1 MEQVTIEVLREKY
14 TAEKYQN
21 MSDAE
26 LARRYTNATGIPVTG
41 VEKEIE
47 TPELN
52 EPVGLGEDLS
62 KSLGSA
68 AWSALAGIIGLP
80 GAVTNTAEMGMDRI
94 GMGSRDEDE
103 RAFGFPEA
111 SAAINKF
118 RDKLPPYLAGTD
130 PTYEPQSTA
139 GRYLKT
145 AGELAASGGAGG
157 LRKMAQQVI
166 APTVLSEGG
175 SDAFEGTVL
184 ETPAQIAGLMAGGKA
199 VDVAENM
206 FSGGKVDPSRLQ
218 AVKNLEDA
226 GVTPTAGQAIDGT
239 GSLSFAEEA
248 TRSGKAKR
256 QAAVDQF
263 TDAAITTA
271 IPPSMRDRV
280 QITPGMMPQEK
291 MAALRTTITDTMDQ
305 LAARNSVPITA
316 DLSEEIAKVAQDYK
330 GKLSTAEKSPYFENL
345 AKEMTALAGAGQLKG
360 SAFQRIRS
368 DLSQLTTKDGI
379 TKVAAIKAI
388 KALEDAMGK
397 QITKGRNTEDIVL
410 YKDVRKG
417 YSDLMILENAAK
429 KNKDVEFSITPSA
442 LAIAARN
449 KDAQSYVYGRDTFS
463 DLYRAGNTILTRAGN
478 PSGTA
483 GTLKA
488 MVPYA
493 APMAGAALASMATG
507 ADNLAAL
514 AGVAAVPLARN
525 KALQSDLAQQYFKST
540 MRPGERAP
548 LASAPGILVGLQ
560 ELQQSY

>member
-1 MEQVTIEVLREKY
+1 MEQVSIEALREKY

-80 GAVTNTAEMGMDRI
+80 GAVTNTVEMGMDRI

-111 SAAINKF
+111 NAAINKF
-118 RDKLPPYLAGTD
+118 RDKLPPILAGTD
-130 PTYEPQSTA
+130 PTYEPQSRP

-145 AGELAASGGAGG
+145 GSELAASGGAGG

-175 SDAFEGTVL
+175 KDAFEGTVL
-184 ETPAQIAGLMAGGKA
+184 QTPAQILGLMVGGKA

-206 FSGGKVDPSRLQ
+206 FSGGKVAPSHLQ
-218 AVKNLEDA
+218 AVKTLEDA
-226 GVTPTAGQAIDGT
+226 GVTPTAGQATDQ
-239 GSLSFAEEA
+239 SNLSFAEEA

-271 IPPSMRDRV
+271 TPPSLRDKV

-291 MAALRTTITDTMDQ
+291 MAALRSTITNTMDQ

-316 DLSEEIAKVAQDYK
+316 ELSEEIAKVARDYK
-330 GKLSTAEKSPYFENL
+330 GKLSSAEKSPYFENL

-379 TKVAAIKAI
+379 TKVAAVKAI

-463 DLYRAGNTILTRAGN
+463 DLYRAGNTVLKSADN
-478 PSGTA
+478 PSRTA

-488 MVPYA
+488 MVGHMPSLS
-493 APMAGAALASMATG
+493 AGAALGLATG
-507 ADNLAAL
+507 VDPWVTMAAMPAL
-514 AGVAAVPLARN
+514 PWVRN